1 MEEKAKPAS
10 AMQDLPVETREFL
23 SRLRK
28 EDLAMLE
35 EGVRFLT
42 AVRTVGAFVKWLLI
56 GILGIV
62 VGTVM
67 FYDSVMKILG
77 WIAR

>member
-1 MEEKAKPAS
+1 MEEKAKPAA

-23 SRLRK
+23 ARLRK
-28 EDLAMLE
+28 EDLDTLE
-35 EGVRFLT
+35 DGVRFFNT
-42 AVRTVGAFVKWLLI
+42 VRTVGAFVRWMLI